1 MTAAPRDLQASFRG
15 RLGSFD
21 LDADFAMPLEGVT
34 GLMGP
39 SGSGKT
45 TLLRGI
51 AGLERLEGRLTVA
64 GAVWQDQG
72 VFLPTHKRPIGYV
85 FQEASLLTHL
95 SVRANLAYGLRRTR
109 DPHVVETGEVVD
121 LLGLEPLLH
130 RSTARLSGGERQ
142 RVAIGRA
149 LLSQPR
155 LLMMDE
161 PLSGL
166 DADSKAEILPY
177 IERLTRSLA
186 IPVLYVSHDAA
197 EIGRLTRRV
206 AIMQAGRITGT
217 ADPAATLEAAERQV
231 LAMDEAV
238 RTRLAVAAVMAGL
251 SPNPPPG

>member
-1 MTAAPRDLQASFRG
+1 VTGAQARLEAVFRG
-15 RLGSFD
+15 RLGGFV
-21 LDADFAMPLEGVT
+21 LDADFAMPLDGVT

-45 TLLRGI
+45 TLLRCI
-51 AGLERLEGRLTVA
+51 AGLQRLEGRLSVA
-64 GAVWQDQG
+64 GAVWQDG
-72 VFLPTHKRPIGYV
+72 ALFEPAHRRPVGYV
-85 FQEASLLTHL
+85 FQEASLLPHL
-95 SVRANLAYGLRRTR
+95 SVRANLLYGRRR
-109 DPHVVETGEVVD
+109 ARRMHAIEVDDVVD

-130 RSTARLSGGERQ
+130 RSTTKLSGGERQ

-177 IERLTRSLA
+177 IERLTRSVSL
-186 IPVLYVSHDAA
+186 PVLYVSHDAG

-206 AIMQAGRITGT
+206 AIMQRGRITGT
-217 ADPAATLEAAERQV
+217 ADPAEALMSAQRRV
-231 LAMDEAV
+231 LAMDEAE
-238 RTRLAVAAVMAGL
+238 RSRLAVAAVMAGL
-251 SPNPPPG
+251 GPNPPPG

>member
-1 MTAAPRDLQASFRG
+1 MSEARGDLFAAFDGGLGDFR
-15 RLGSFD
+15 
-21 LDADFAMPLEGVT
+21 LDATFTMPLVGVT

-45 TLLRGI
+45 SLLRCI
-51 AGLERLEGRLTVA
+51 AGLERLPGRLVV
-64 GAVWQDQG
+64 GDAVWQDEAS
-72 VFLPTHKRPIGYV
+72 FLPAHRRPIGYV
-85 FQEASLLTHL
+85 FQEASLLAHL
-95 SVRANLAYGLRRTR
+95 SVRANLLYGRRRART
-109 DPHVVETGEVVD
+109 PQTLGTEEVVE
-121 LLGLEPLLH
+121 LLGLAPLLH

-177 IERLTRSLA
+177 IERLTRSLS
-186 IPVLYVSHDAA
+186 IPVLYVSHDPR

-206 AIMQAGRITGT
+206 AIMQDGRVVGT
-217 ADPAATLEAAERQV
+217 DDPAAALDEAERLV
-231 LAMDEAV
+231 LAMDDGE
-238 RTRLAVAAVMAGL
+238 RTRLAVAAVTAGL
-251 SPNPPPG
+251 GP

>member
-1 MTAAPRDLQASFRG
+1 VSEARGDLFAAFDGGLGDFR
-15 RLGSFD
+15 
-21 LDADFAMPLEGVT
+21 LDATFTMPLVGVT

-45 TLLRGI
+45 SLLRCI
-51 AGLERLEGRLTVA
+51 AGLERLPGRLVV
-64 GAVWQDQG
+64 GDAVWQDEAS
-72 VFLPTHKRPIGYV
+72 FLPAHRRPIGYV
-85 FQEASLLTHL
+85 FQEASLLAHL
-95 SVRANLAYGLRRTR
+95 SVRANLLYGRRRART
-109 DPHVVETGEVVD
+109 PQTLGTEEVVE
-121 LLGLEPLLH
+121 LLGLAPLLH

-177 IERLTRSLA
+177 IERLTRSLS
-186 IPVLYVSHDAA
+186 IPVLYVSHDPR

-206 AIMQAGRITGT
+206 AIMQDGRVVGT
-217 ADPAATLEAAERQV
+217 DDPAAALDEAERLV
-231 LAMDEAV
+231 LAMDDGE
-238 RTRLAVAAVMAGL
+238 RTRLAVAAVTAGL
-251 SPNPPPG
+251 GP